1 MFKRWFNIDQDENDA
16 GGGAGGGSGSQDGG
30 DAGKGDADAAAAA
43 AAQAEKDKGSSG
55 SAGNDGTPP
64 KPAWEKDSIVWNG
77 QQKELTRQEII
88 NYAQQAF
95 NVTQREQAASKK
107 WKEASAKDANVTARL
122 EYLEKLIADADK
134 KGGDGEDDGQQD
146 PPDPIKELTG
156 KFQTLEQR
164 QEKREL
170 RQQWNEAFLPIKQK
184 FPGIDEDKVND
195 SFTEKVK
202 SGEVEDSERGLMT
215 AAEEVAKADAAEKKT
230 AEDKQIETLLTKADD
245 PRLKAFIDK
254 EIAKYVADKAK
265 NKNAGGDSGA
275 GGGGGGQAK
284 KDAGSISEI
293 AAKIRESIP
302 T

>member
-1 MFKRWFNIDQDENDA
+1 MFIRWLKIDQDEHDA

-30 DAGKGDADAAAAA
+30 DAGKGDADAAAADT
-43 AAQAEKDKGSSG
+43 AQAEKDKGSSG
-55 SAGNDGTPP
+55 SAGNAGTPP

-77 QQKELTRQEII
+77 QQKEFTRQEII

-107 WKEASAKDANVTARL
+107 WKEANAQL
-122 EYLEKLIADADK
+122 ERLEKLIADADK
-134 KGGDGEDDGQQD
+134 KGGGEGEGGGGE

-202 SGEVEDSERGLMT
+202 SGEVEDTERGLMT
-215 AAEEVAKADAAEKKT
+215 AAEEVAKAEAAEKKT
-230 AEDKQIETLLTKADD
+230 AEDKQIEALLTKADN
-245 PRLKAFIDK
+245 PRLKAFK
-254 EIAKYVADKAK
+254 EKAIADYVADKAK

-302 T
+302 N